1 VSLVADVGVVL
12 DGFSEQVAL
21 EVAAGEVVAV
31 LGPNGSGKSTLL
43 RALAGLQPLSS
54 GRIMLDGAVLD
65 DPGAGVLVPPE
76 RRRCGMVF
84 QDYLLFPHLTAQAN
98 VAFGLRSRGAT
109 KSDSAHRALEW
120 LERMGVAQHASVK
133 PARLSGGQAQ
143 RVALARALAM
153 DPRLL
158 LLDEPLSALD
168 VGQRGSVRHELRQH
182 LQAFDGS
189 CVLVTHDALDA
200 AAIADRLVIVEDG
213 AVVQAG
219 TFASVN
225 ARPRTSY
232 VAQLAGL
239 NLLRGTADG
248 TDLVLEGGAVLQT
261 ASPEAGDVLAVV
273 APRDI
278 SLYLEPPAGSPR
290 NVWPTR
296 VAEVHL
302 LGDRARVVLGA
313 PIRVAAEITTISL
326 SALGLTEGVSVWASV
341 KATQID
347 VYPDDDLSAPVA
359 T

>member
-1 VSLVADVGVVL
+1 
-12 DGFSEQVAL
+12 
-21 EVAAGEVVAV
+21 
-31 LGPNGSGKSTLL
+31 
-43 RALAGLQPLSS
+43 
-54 GRIMLDGAVLD
+54 MLDGAVLD
-65 DPGAGVLVPPE
+65 DPDAGVLVPPE

-109 KSDSAHRALEW
+109 KSDSARGALEW
-120 LERMGVAQHASVK
+120 LERMGVAQLASVK

-182 LQAFDGS
+182 LQAFGGS

-213 AVVQAG
+213 AVAQAG

-232 VAQLAGL
+232 VARLAGL
-239 NLLRGTADG
+239 NLLRGTAYG
-248 TDLVLEGGAVLQT
+248 TDLVLEGGAILQT
-261 ASPEAGDVLAVV
+261 AAAVTGDVLAVV

-278 SLYLEPPAGSPR
+278 SALSRGPGGQSAQRLAHPSGRGAPAGGPGAGSPR
-290 NVWPTR
+290 CTHPGGRRDHHRLSLGPGSHRGCPSVGLGQGHPDRRLYRRSRSIWSRRPTSSTD
-296 VAEVHL
+296 A
-302 LGDRARVVLGA
+302 
-313 PIRVAAEITTISL
+313 
-326 SALGLTEGVSVWASV
+326 
-341 KATQID
+341 
-347 VYPDDDLSAPVA
+347 
-359 T
+359 